1 MTLWQPERVVAALL
15 GQLSLCTQCIGIH
28 GTAHV
33 PRRDAQTQREGLLGC
48 CLHGV
53 LALKETRRDTIR
65 GQR

>member
-1 MTLWQPERVVAALL
+1 MVTTLF
-15 GQLSLCTQCIGIH
+15 GQLSLRTQRIGIH

-53 LALKETRRDTIR
+53 FALKEYVLSYKYMIYM
-65 GQR
+65 